1 MSKRI
6 KLVPFDEDFIKGN
19 FESHND
25 FMRKTG
31 MNRSTF
37 YARIYGGWWI
47 RLIDNKGGRLM
58 FDLLSYKESFDVQ
71 A

>member
-1 MSKRI
+1 MLI
-6 KLVPFDEDFIKGN
+6 PFDDDFVKGN
-19 FESHND
+19 FTSHND

-37 YARIYGGWWI
+37 YQRISGGWWV
-47 RLIDNKGGRLM
+47 RLKEGKKGRLE
-58 FDLLSYKESFDVQ
+58 FDLLSFKDSFDVQ